1 MVMEFLRQVYRRIIR
16 FFVDEDFNR
25 RMDTLEGACYDWS
38 LDLRERGFRF
48 NSEKDWYERTWSVK
62 TRRGKETSLEVYKKV
77 GDDWKSMM
85 FGDDGELFFEYTV
98 GTRTDGFTTI

>member
-1 MVMEFLRQVYRRIIR
+1 M
-16 FFVDEDFNR
+16 
-25 RMDTLEGACYDWS
+25 
-38 LDLRERGFRF
+38 
-48 NSEKDWYERTWSVK
+48 K